1 MRKSCLPQL
10 CKYFPLNLIEDLG
23 YESLLLCNTAK
34 AFNDHSD
41 YI

>member
-10 CKYFPLNLIEDLG
+10 RKYFPLNLIEDLG

-34 AFNDHSD
+34 VFNDHSD
-41 YI
+41 